1 MNPIRTR
8 SRLSRAFISASIVSA
23 ATLLI
28 APAIEAQRFQDNDG
42 GVQQREGRRGPGGRE
57 RDPAERLEE
66 RVNRLTQELRLSPR
80 QANRVRA
87 IFQETRQRME
97 SLRDGAPQGREARQ
111 QLSDEQRQAFRNA
124 RREIRWDS
132 EDRLHQALNCE
143 QRDALRRL
151 QRQRRFERR
160 SRNERPRA
168 GQRGNRRQHRGRKA
182 G

>member
-1 MNPIRTR
+1 MNPILTQ
-8 SRLSRAFISASIVSA
+8 SRLSRAILSAGIVSA
-23 ATLLI
+23 VTLLI
-28 APAIEAQRFQDNDG
+28 APPIEAQRFQDNDG
-42 GVQQREGRRGPGGRE
+42 GVQQREGRRGPGGRQ

-87 IFQETRQRME
+87 IFEEARQRME
-97 SLRDGAPQGREARQ
+97 GLRDGVPQDREARQ

-124 RREIRWDS
+124 RREIRWGS
-132 EDRLHQALNCE
+132 EDQLHQVLNCD

-168 GQRGNRRQHRGRKA
+168 GQRRNRGQHRGRKA